1 MAAGK
6 LKSKIGPYWERG
18 YKSHGYW
25 AGKRKLGGVR
35 LRDDALP
42 EEKYRWEAGTHAG
55 FAASLSDAK
64 RAVEAAVLLGQSQ
77 LPLFQDESETAIS

>member
-1 MAAGK
+1 MATGRLRGK
-6 LKSKIGPYWERG
+6 ARPFWERG

-25 AGKRKLGGVR
+25 AGRRKLGTVR
-35 LRDDALP
+35 LHDDAPL

-55 FAASLSDAK
+55 VTASLIEAK

-77 LPLFQDESETAIS
+77 LPLFQDEAEAV